1 MISELHSAEFSDVHL
16 GHPNTPT
23 VEILENLRREFP
35 DTEETGK
42 LDIIWIAGDFLDRLL
57 HVNDPN
63 VIEIKIWA
71 YEFLSMCKRRKIA
84 VRALEGTPSH
94 DWKQMRLL
102 LEHSNVTIGA
112 DFKYI
117 ETLSIE
123 HIESL
128 GIDVLYVPDEWTPDP
143 DDTWMQV
150 VQLLRDRGLEQ
161 VDYAIMHGNFT
172 YQLPPVAKAPRHLPE
187 RYLAIVRKYIFIG
200 HVHLSSR
207 YERILASGS
216 FDRLAHGE
224 EGPKGHWRVS
234 TYADDRPDQVV
245 FRENR
250 NAKTY
255 RTIDCTE
262 MSVEDALKT
271 LEQVHQLPHG
281 SHVRVAAAKNDPIL
295 TSLDVLRKTYPTMH
309 FTSKV
314 REDTSTVQ
322 SNILVDYRST
332 FHQININ
339 RDNIRELVLK
349 RVSGLTQDPRLI
361 DRCAKRLS
369 EIVQ

>member
-1 MISELHSAEFSDVHL
+1 MNSELHIAEFSDVHL
-16 GHPNTPT
+16 GHANTPT

-42 LDIIWIAGDFLDRLL
+42 LDIIWIAGDLLDRLL

-71 YEFLSMCKRRKIA
+71 TEFLSMCKRRNIV

-102 LEHSNVTIGA
+102 LQYTNVGIGA
-112 DFKYI
+112 DFRYMD
-117 ETLSIE
+117 TLSIE
-123 HIESL
+123 YIEKF
-128 GIDVLYVPDEWTPDP
+128 GIHVLYIPDEWGEP
-143 DDTWMQV
+143 DDTWLQV
-150 VQLLRDRGLEQ
+150 VQLLQTNGLEK
-161 VDYAIMHGNFT
+161 VDFAIMHGNFT
-172 YQLPPVAKAPRHLPE
+172 YQLPPIAKAPRHIPE
-187 RYLAIVRKYIFIG
+187 RYLSIVRNYIFIG

-224 EGPKGHWRVS
+224 ESPKGHWRVS
-234 TYADDRPDQVV
+234 MFSDNRPDQVV

-250 NAKTY
+250 NAKIY
-255 RTIDCTE
+255 RTINCGDL
-262 MSVEDALKT
+262 SVEEALKT
-271 LEQVHQLPHG
+271 LEKVRQLPDG
-281 SHVRVAAAKNDPIL
+281 SHVRVAAPKNHPIL

-309 FTSKV
+309 WTSKV
-314 REDTSTVQ
+314 TEDTSTVQ
-322 SNILVDYRST
+322 TNILVDYRST
-332 FHQININ
+332 FHQINITQ
-339 RDNIRELVLK
+339 DNLRELVLQ
-349 RVSGLTQDPRLI
+349 RVGRLTQDPRLI
-361 DRCAKRLS
+361 DRCAQRLS